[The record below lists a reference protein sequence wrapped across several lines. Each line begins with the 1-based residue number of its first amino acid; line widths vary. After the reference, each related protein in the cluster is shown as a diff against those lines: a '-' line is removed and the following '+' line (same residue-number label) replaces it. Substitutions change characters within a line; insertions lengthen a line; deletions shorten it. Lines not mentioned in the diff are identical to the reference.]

1 MNICMT
7 TSRTSTNN
15 CVKRVKVYGM
25 KMKKAMVV
33 VKELHH
39 KMTKMI
45 LTFSMVKEIPMYS
58 KITKILMSLMTM
70 ICEVIKHILNL

>member
-1 MNICMT
+1 MKICTMICLRETRKLTKSRRKNMNICMT

-45 LTFSMVKEIPMYS
+45 LTFDLRKFSSVDI
-58 KITKILMSLMTM
+58 
-70 ICEVIKHILNL
+70 